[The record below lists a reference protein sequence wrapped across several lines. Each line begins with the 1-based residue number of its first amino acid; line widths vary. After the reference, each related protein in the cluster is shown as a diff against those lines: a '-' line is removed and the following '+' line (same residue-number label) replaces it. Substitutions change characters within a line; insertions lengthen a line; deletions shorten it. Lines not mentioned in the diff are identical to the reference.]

1 MGPPPGADENN
12 ICIHRA
18 VAFGPLPFLAVPVR
32 HITALV
38 GSCVAIIARLMSV
51 AIRSRPTKA
60 DNNSNP
66 NYPPNFVSPGCLSS
80 IAPPWHLGISHV
92 LFNPTER
99 CRAAARGP
107 RELVPGPD
115 AQPRSAPGGS
125 ALFRQSRRALPPI
138 PRREDRG
145 ARAQCS
151 PASLSI
157 AEKPPLVRDALR
169 AARCA

>member
-115 AQPRSAPGGS
+115 AQPRSAPGGRHFS
-125 ALFRQSRRALPPI
+125 ANLVVRSPRSLGARQ
-138 PRREDRG
+138 G